1 MADFLVI
8 VFWVSVGAI
17 VYSYAGFSLVLLG
30 WGKIR
35 NRRVHKEPVT
45 PSMSLI
51 IAAYNEAEGIA
62 QKIENSLTL
71 DYPPELLEIIIAS
84 DGSTD
89 RTDEIVQSY
98 AERGVKLL
106 CFSRRGKIFA
116 LRDAVAL
123 AAGEILVFSDANTEY
138 HPLALR
144 RLAENF
150 ADPEV
155 GGVCGNQKHKKH
167 KTSDN
172 ASAGEGLYWRYDKWL
187 KQSETQTGSIVSADG
202 AIYAIRKPLFQMP
215 ASSAVTDDFAIS
227 TAVIEQ
233 GYRLVFESGAL
244 AYEDPMPSAEK
255 EFSRKVRIMNRGLR
269 GVILRKKLLNP
280 FRYGFYSLVLFSH
293 KILRRLVPFFL
304 IILFCVNLL
313 LINYGTFY
321 QISAMAQIFF
331 YGLAI
336 ISYFLRH
343 SRFGRKKILY
353 IPFFYCLAN
362 AAAFVAVIN
371 LLKGKRI
378 ERWNPQRQ
386 KVQ

>member
-1 MADFLVI
+1 MTDFLVI
-8 VFWVSVGAI
+8 AFWVSVGAI
-17 VYSYAGFSLVLLG
+17 GYSYAGFSLLLLV
-30 WGKIR
+30 WGKLK
-35 NRRVHKEPVT
+35 NRRVYKRPVT
-45 PSMSLI
+45 PAMSLI
-51 IAAYNEAEGIA
+51 IAAYNEEQGIA

-71 DYPPELLEIIIAS
+71 DYPPEFLEIIVTS

-89 RTDEIVQSY
+89 RTNEIVQSF

-106 CFSRRGKIFA
+106 RFSRRGKIFA
-116 LRDAVAL
+116 LRDAVAR
-123 AAGEILVFSDANTEY
+123 ANGEILVFSDANTEY

-144 RLAENF
+144 KLAENF

-167 KTSDN
+167 KTGDN

-187 KQSETQTGSIVSADG
+187 KQSETLTGSIVSADG
-202 AIYAIRKPLFQMP
+202 AIYAIRKSLFQMP
-215 ASSAVTDDFAIS
+215 ASTAVTDDFAIS

-233 GYRLVFESGAL
+233 GYRLVFESDAL

-269 GVILRKKLLNP
+269 GVILRKRLLNP
-280 FRYGFYSLVLFSH
+280 FRHGFYSLVLFSH

-313 LINYGTFY
+313 LINYATFY
-321 QISAMAQIFF
+321 LATAIAQIAF

-336 ISYFLRH
+336 ISYFLR
-343 SRFGRKKILY
+343 RTRLGRAKILF

-362 AAAFVAVIN
+362 AAAFIAVIN

-386 KVQ
+386 KA

>member
-1 MADFLVI
+1 MTDFLVI
-8 VFWVSVGAI
+8 AFWVSVGAI
-17 VYSYAGFSLVLLG
+17 GYSYAGFSLLLLV
-30 WGKIR
+30 WGKLK
-35 NRRVHKEPVT
+35 NRRVHKRPVT
-45 PSMSLI
+45 PAMSLI
-51 IAAYNEAEGIA
+51 IAAYNEEQGIA

-71 DYPPELLEIIIAS
+71 DYPPEFLEIIVTS

-89 RTDEIVQSY
+89 RTNEIVQSY
-98 AERGVKLL
+98 AERGVKFLR
-106 CFSRRGKIFA
+106 FSRRGKIFA
-116 LRDAVAL
+116 LRDAVAR
-123 AAGEILVFSDANTEY
+123 ANGEILVFSDANTEY
-138 HPLALR
+138 HPQALR
-144 RLAENF
+144 KLAENF

-167 KTSDN
+167 NASDN

-187 KQSETQTGSIVSADG
+187 KQSETLTGSIVSADG
-202 AIYAIRKPLFQMP
+202 AIYAIRKSLFQMP
-215 ASSAVTDDFAIS
+215 ASTAVTDDFAIS

-233 GYRLVFESGAL
+233 GYRLVFESNAL
-244 AYEDPMPSAEK
+244 AYEDPMPNAEK

-269 GVILRKKLLNP
+269 GVLLRKKLLNP
-280 FRYGFYSLVLFSH
+280 FRHGFYSLVLFSH

-313 LINYGTFY
+313 LINYATFY
-321 QISAMAQIFF
+321 LATAIAQIAF

-336 ISYFLRH
+336 ISYFLRRT
-343 SRFGRKKILY
+343 RFGRAKILF

-386 KVQ
+386 KA